1 MTNQEKFISQ
11 LTLSINQKF
20 AEIVAA
26 NQAKAEAKAQQESEG
41 KKRKKEDPVV
51 VSMLDAATIT
61 NYVRAVFM
69 QRIGLVPSQVEA
81 ACVLSEATV
90 APSTLMRIKLIKR
103 GIGLAGGLAGLGAIA
118 TAILVGLGIG
128 TTTTAAATWAGIVAY
143 FTATGTSLPFLGPLA
158 LGLAGAGVAGISIY
172 FAASGNSAERA
183 EKFRKS
189 LVGSCA
195 KAVEQCW
202 DEYGNRLSADN

>member
-20 AEIVAA
+20 AEVVAA
-26 NQAKAEAKAQQESEG
+26 NQAKAEAKKQQESEG
-41 KKRKKEDPVV
+41 KGKKEEPAVV
-51 VSMLDAATIT
+51 LSMLDAATIA
-61 NYVRAVFM
+61 NYVRSVFV
-69 QRIGLVPSQVEA
+69 QRLGLVPAQVEA

-103 GIGLAGGLAGLGAIA
+103 AIGLVGGLTGLGAIA

-128 TTTTAAATWAGIVAY
+128 TVSTAATTWAAIVAY
-143 FTATGTSLPFLGPLA
+143 FTATTTSLPFLGPLA
-158 LGLAGAGVAGISIY
+158 LGLAGAGIAGISIY
-172 FAASGNSAERA
+172 FAASGDSAERA
-183 EKFRKS
+183 EKFRNS

-202 DEYGNRLSADN
+202 DEYGDRLTTGN